1 MRLYELTKRE
11 LDAQKLKVSKDEWD
25 SADDE
30 MKSDIKSHNRSGV
43 IQDALE
49 KMDGGI
55 EKLRLDLDN
64 KGLQL
69 DSREGPYPI
78 TDLAT
83 LTAID
88 PKSGKRWQQL
98 PGEEGNLEKLLK
110 YGEGRQLFDIAWSKK
125 AKELFS
131 GGNSGIYIWTHPEFG
146 IFYVGIVGAELKQ
159 RWSSHIQK
167 IMGRLKDQG
176 DSDSQGNPRSRA
188 PKKWIQF
195 SKEFLSPEGSQMM
208 ISDEQLMKELG
219 SISVSFY
226 PINRP
231 EGVGT
236 STVKPGERGKED
248 YKRWKKGLEAIEK
261 RIVRIVTAV
270 KMNRTNPSKMRLL
283 NDAAKGI
290 EKELVAHKKKLA
302 KMKQ

>member
-131 GGNSGIYIWTHPEFG
+131 GGNSGIYIWTHPKFG
-146 IFYVGIVGAELKQ
+146 IFYVGIVGADLKQ

-176 DSDSQGNPRSRA
+176 KSDSQGNPRSRA
-188 PKKWIQF
+188 PKNWIQF
-195 SKEFLSPEGSQMM
+195 SKEFLSPEGSQMK

-236 STVKPGERGKED
+236 SFKKPGERGYED
-248 YKRWKKGLEAIEK
+248 YDRWKKGLEAIEK

-270 KMNRTNPSKMRLL
+270 KMNRTNASKMRLL
-283 NDAAKGI
+283 NAEATKI
-290 EKELVAHKKKLA
+290 ENQLVAHKKKLA
-302 KMKQ
+302 KMK